1 MIEINPQL
9 CMLIV
14 ELLCGGNEAQILKNE
29 DVEKK
34 SFTDIEIAI
43 LEEILKLLYLLLKML
58 GKRLQTL
65 KVNWIV

>member
-43 LEEILKLLYLLLKML
+43 LEEIF
-58 GKRLQTL
+58 
-65 KVNWIV
+65 